1 MTALPPDVAADLERR
16 VAELEQKLQAA
27 LAERNDSIARE
38 AAMGAE
44 TARRYS
50 ELRVA
55 RDRQNATADI
65 LRTIA
70 AVSGDAGRSL
80 QQIAETTARLFGAP
94 SVSIQLA
101 ENGEWTD
108 AFRFGASAERVRAAI
123 PLATIR
129 VGGRNLPGTVVTENR
144 QVHIPDL
151 DHLDPSIADWP
162 GPPLARAAGTRTM
175 CGTPLRREGKAIGA
189 LIVYRDRLAPFTDEE
204 LALQQ
209 SFADQAAIAIE
220 NARLFNETR
229 EGLARQIA
237 TSDILRV
244 ISLSPTDVQPV
255 FDAILDR
262 ALH

>member
-1 MTALPPDVAADLERR
+1 MTALPPEVAADLERR

-27 LAERNDSIARE
+27 LGERNDSIARE
-38 AAMGAE
+38 AAIWAE
-44 TARRYS
+44 TARLYS

-70 AVSGDAGRSL
+70 TVSGDAGRSL

-108 AFRFGASAERVRAAI
+108 TFRFGTSAERVRAAI

-129 VGGRNLPGTVVTENR
+129 VGGRNLPGTVVAENR

-151 DHLDPSIADWP
+151 DHLDPAIADWP

-175 CGTPLRREGKAIGA
+175 CGTPLRREGKAIGV
-189 LIVYRDRLAPFTDEE
+189 LVVYRDRHSPFTDEE

-209 SFADQAAIAIE
+209 SFADQAVIAH
-220 NARLFNETR
+220 R
-229 EGLARQIA
+229 ERAAVQRSSGAHQR
-237 TSDILRV
+237 SERF
-244 ISLSPTDVQPV
+244 PTAADGG
-255 FDAILDR
+255 R
-262 ALH
+262 